1 MTKIVSAKSTGT
13 FLIFFLTLVG
23 MLVAASTTLAQQ
35 AAEISPAKV
44 VAASDSIDPYFRKV
58 YRDFYD
64 SYKLGPDD
72 ELAIRILNQPDYT
85 LEKVKISPVGRI
97 YHPLLGDIE
106 VAGLTVDKLT
116 EKLTADFSQYII
128 NPKLSVSLLEANS
141 AKVGV
146 LGDVAHPGIVV
157 MTRPMT
163 VLDVL
168 SATGGISDLG
178 SKSKVTILRQ
188 SGYDRPQTV
197 NVNVKRILEGKA
209 NSEENLRLQAGD
221 TIIVHGNKR
230 KKFTQFTSLLGFGGF
245 MSFLLGR

>member
-1 MTKIVSAKSTGT
+1 MNNKIWAKPM
-13 FLIFFLTLVG
+13 LWVFFLLLISVLGGT
-23 MLVAASTTLAQQ
+23 STTRAQQ
-35 AAEISPAKV
+35 AAEATPAKLV
-44 VAASDSIDPYFRKV
+44 VADEATDPYFRKV
-58 YRDFYD
+58 YREFYD
-64 SYKLGPDD
+64 SYRLGPDD

-97 YHPLLGDIE
+97 YHPLLGDVE
-106 VAGLTVDKLT
+106 VAGLTVDRLT
-116 EKLTADFSQYII
+116 EKLTAQFSQYII

-168 SATGGISDLG
+168 TASGGVSDLG
-178 SKSKVTILRQ
+178 SKSNVTILRQ
-188 SGYDRPQTV
+188 RGDDRPQTV

-209 NSEENLRLQAGD
+209 NTEENLRLQAGD

-230 KKFTQFTSLLGFGGF
+230 KKMSQITSLLGFGGF
-245 MSFLLGR
+245 MSFLIGR